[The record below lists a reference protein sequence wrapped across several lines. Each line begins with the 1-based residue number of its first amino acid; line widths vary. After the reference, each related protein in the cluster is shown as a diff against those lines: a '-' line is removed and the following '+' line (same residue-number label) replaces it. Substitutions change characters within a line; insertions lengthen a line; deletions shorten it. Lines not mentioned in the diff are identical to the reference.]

1 MANYLDKIEDK
12 IDFTEAPCK
21 IEDDESYERMKRF
34 RRPNAISERDDLHD
48 KRVKAVGA
56 TSKGINPLLILLLV
70 CVVLTW
76 GIAATLIFNLV
87 DYKSMIDKSKNVQ
100 ISEDDIKEAVGAL
113 YPFQYEAVRHPI
125 KAVGQLLIN
134 IDDYITDVFSPR
146 KGFFVPRK
154 YSDIKCML
162 RSVSTC

>member
-1 MANYLDKIEDK
+1 MET
-12 IDFTEAPCK
+12 FQG
-21 IEDDESYERMKRF
+21 
-34 RRPNAISERDDLHD
+34 DDLHD

-146 KGFFVPRK
+146 KDPYQLVDGRKPVPPNHPITYTKKKVDWAKKIDLSKLMAEDPPTSPPRALK
-154 YSDIKCML
+154 NRTD
-162 RSVSTC
+162 RN